1 MDICKVYRGLDS
13 PCKIKGVLSH
23 YFYIVFCAYL
33 VSFVFVLFSFSSIL
47 QKGTVLSFLVEAVI
61 ELGIP
66 TALYVYFYRKSDKVK
81 IRKDNRVITISN
93 RGLYRALNQRR
104 YRLRCIH
111 FTRMNWQHAMLYLYR
126 HSPICL
132 TIVGCISRIFSEV
145 FPSSQPVWGCRI
157 WPNLIRSTFQ
167 EGNILSTAV

>member
-47 QKGTVLSFLVEAVI
+47 QNGTVLSFLVEAVI

-66 TALYVYFYRKSDKVK
+66 TVK

-104 YRLRCIH
+104 YG
-111 FTRMNWQHAMLYLYR
+111 Q
-126 HSPICL
+126 
-132 TIVGCISRIFSEV
+132 
-145 FPSSQPVWGCRI
+145 
-157 WPNLIRSTFQ
+157 
-167 EGNILSTAV
+167 

>member
-1 MDICKVYRGLDS
+1 MVKSACFTQLLFSFWYIFFSTPSLAYIFCCFYPLSGISGTWRGDDIYCCRYCGYRIHSFETGKYEFQHLMDICKVYRGLDS
-13 PCKIKGVLSH
+13 PCKIKGLLSH

-47 QKGTVLSFLVEAVI
+47 QKGTVLSFLMEAVI

-104 YRLRCIH
+104 YG
-111 FTRMNWQHAMLYLYR
+111 Q
-126 HSPICL
+126 
-132 TIVGCISRIFSEV
+132 
-145 FPSSQPVWGCRI
+145 
-157 WPNLIRSTFQ
+157 
-167 EGNILSTAV
+167 

>member
-1 MDICKVYRGLDS
+1 MRTVIIVLYGLHLIDVGIVLYHKGLDHRIIYDLGTFKHIQQLGIGKVYRGLDS

-104 YRLRCIH
+104 YG
-111 FTRMNWQHAMLYLYR
+111 Q
-126 HSPICL
+126 
-132 TIVGCISRIFSEV
+132 
-145 FPSSQPVWGCRI
+145 
-157 WPNLIRSTFQ
+157 
-167 EGNILSTAV
+167 